1 MGKRR
6 EGLEQA
12 RAVIRVT
19 SGNFLEMYDFI
30 VYGYYAV
37 YIARTFFPANSDF
50 ASLMLSLVTFGAGY
64 LMRPVGAVVLG
75 AYMDRRGRRK
85 GLLIT
90 LGLMAIG
97 TLTIAVTPPYSS
109 VGLVAPI
116 VVVTGRLLQGLS
128 AGVEVGGVSVYL
140 AEIAS
145 PGNRGFYCSWQSASQ
160 QAAAVFTAA
169 TGLALTRTL
178 SNTQMSSWGWRVPFF
193 IGCLIIPLIFW
204 LRQSLNETPAFRQ
217 MNRRPQQALE
227 VFRLLVG
234 NWRTVA
240 VGIMLSVFTT
250 TFFYLLTAYTPTF
263 GQHALHLDAATTFL
277 VTLCVGISNFIWLP
291 ISGAASDRI
300 GRRPFLFLMP
310 ILALATV
317 YASLSWLAISPSFTK
332 LLTVELW
339 FSCLY
344 GIYNGAMIPFLAE
357 IMPIKIRTSGF
368 AVAYS
373 FATAIF
379 GGFTPA
385 VCTFLIQV
393 TRSKAAPA
401 LWLLLAAVV
410 SLTSVVLSRNKQV
423 EIMES
428 PIAARLG
435 IPYEN

>member
-1 MGKRR
+1 MLTGGERR
-6 EGLEQA
+6 EQV

-37 YIARTFFPANSDF
+37 YIGHTFFPATSNF

-75 AYMDRRGRRK
+75 AYMDRKGRRK
-85 GLLIT
+85 GLLLT

-97 TLTIAVTPPYSS
+97 TFTIAVTPAYSAI
-109 VGLVAPI
+109 GIAAP
-116 VVVTGRLLQGLS
+116 VVVVIGRLLQGLS
-128 AGVEVGGVSVYL
+128 AGVEVGGVSIYL

-145 PGNRGFYCSWQSASQ
+145 EGNRGFYCSWQSASQ

-178 SNTQMSSWGWRVPFF
+178 SSAQMSSWGWRVPFL

-204 LRQSLNETPAFRQ
+204 LRRSLEETPVFRQ
-217 MNRRPQQALE
+217 TRHSQQAIDL
-227 VFRLLVG
+227 FRILAG
-234 NWRTVA
+234 NWRIV
-240 VGIMLSVFTT
+240 VIGVMVCVFTT
-250 TFFYLLTAYTPTF
+250 TFFYLITAYTPTF
-263 GQHALHLDAATTFL
+263 GQNALHLDPASTFL
-277 VTLCVGISNFIWLP
+277 VTLCVGVSNFVWLP
-291 ISGAASDRI
+291 ISGATTDRI
-300 GRRPFLFLMP
+300 GRRPFLILMP
-310 ILALATV
+310 VLALASV
-317 YASLSWLAISPSFTK
+317 YASMSWLAAHPSFTK
-332 LLTVELW
+332 LLAVELW

-357 IMPIKIRTSGF
+357 IMPGNIRTSGF
-368 AVAYS
+368 ALAYS
-373 FATAIF
+373 LATAIF

-385 VCTFLIQV
+385 VCTLLIEY
-393 TRSKAAPA
+393 TGSKAAPS

-410 SLTSVVLSRNKQV
+410 SLVGVVLSWNKQV

-428 PIAARLG
+428 PVASQFGRTA
-435 IPYEN
+435 